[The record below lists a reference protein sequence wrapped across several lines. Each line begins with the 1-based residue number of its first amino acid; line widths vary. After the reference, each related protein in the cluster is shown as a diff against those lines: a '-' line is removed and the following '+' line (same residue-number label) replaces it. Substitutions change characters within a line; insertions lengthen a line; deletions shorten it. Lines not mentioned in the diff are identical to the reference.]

1 MVSQLSMLGAKD
13 TTGPRRHDVRPTPR
27 PKSSAKG
34 LETRERIVDVA
45 VRFIARNGA
54 RGTSLGDIAAEAGV
68 SQAGLLYHFRSKEA
82 LLNAVM
88 DRHLAFTE
96 EWLWNSGPDPGLK
109 ILQIIANHMA
119 SWPAD
124 PQGASVYSIIGM
136 NTVVLAENV
145 GEDADLH
152 PRLVE
157 GYRTTIDRVTATLR
171 AAQQRGEMRNDVDP
185 RLKAMEI
192 IAFTYGLEAAWLV
205 NPTIP
210 VAEAA
215 AQWASQQTTLL
226 ATNS

>member
-1 MVSQLSMLGAKD
+1 VPPS
-13 TTGPRRHDVRPTPR
+13 PR
-27 PKSSAKG
+27 PKTSSAKG

-68 SQAGLLYHFRSKEA
+68 SQAGLLYHFGSKEA
-82 LLNAVM
+82 LLNAVL

-96 EWLWNSGPDPGLK
+96 EWLWGSGPDPGIK
-109 ILQIIANHMA
+109 IVWIIAKHMA
-119 SWPAD
+119 SWPSQPHD
-124 PQGASVYSIIGM
+124 DSVYSLLGM

-145 GEDADLH
+145 GEDTDLH

-171 AAQQRGEMRNDVDP
+171 AAQQRGEMRDNVDP

-192 IAFTYGLEAAWLV
+192 IAFCYGLEAAWLV

-210 VAEAA
+210 VADAA
-215 AQWASQQTTLL
+215 AQWATLQTTLL
-226 ATNS
+226 AADPTTS